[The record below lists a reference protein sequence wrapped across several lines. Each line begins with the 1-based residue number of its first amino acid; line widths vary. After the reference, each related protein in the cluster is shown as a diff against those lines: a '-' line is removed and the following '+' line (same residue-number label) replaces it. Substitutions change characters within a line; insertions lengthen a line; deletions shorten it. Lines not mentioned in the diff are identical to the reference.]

1 MSNSCNS
8 MDCGTPGSPVHGISQ
23 ARILEWVLISFTR
36 ASSWPGIQTWVSWIG
51 RVLYNRATRETLIY
65 NKHIQKKMWHI
76 YTMEYYWAI
85 KKVNNNIYSNID
97 EPTDYHT
104 KWCKSERER
113 KIPYDISYLRNLK
126 NYINAIKLQ
135 SSRPYGT
142 GTETEIQINGTRQ
155 KVQR

>member
-8 MDCGTPGSPVHGISQ
+8 MDCGTPGSSVHGISQ

-51 RVLYNRATRETLIY
+51 RVLYNQGNPNIQQTYTKEDVAHIY
-65 NKHIQKKMWHI
+65 NEILLSH
-76 YTMEYYWAI
+76 

-126 NYINAIKLQ
+126 NYINAIKLK

-142 GTETEIQINGTRQ
+142 GTETEI
-155 KVQR
+155 

>member
-1 MSNSCNS
+1 M
-8 MDCGTPGSPVHGISQ
+8 Q
-23 ARILEWVLISFTR
+23 
-36 ASSWPGIQTWVSWIG
+36 QTYTKEDV
-51 RVLYNRATRETLIY
+51 AHIY
-65 NKHIQKKMWHI
+65 NGILLSH
-76 YTMEYYWAI
+76 